1 MARAFFVTAPVMREE
16 QAMQEDAGI
25 GRGQTDGRSADAAP
39 LSDGSDVRPV
49 RHAARRSARRA
60 PDPVE
65 TARRQLLRAVQ
76 RQVRMIDK
84 RLSGDGAEVEERD
97 SRILANLA
105 KTLVT
110 LLEIGAGGTG
120 TKDKELTDRGDAE
133 ARLAERVSA
142 WARGGS

>member
-1 MARAFFVTAPVMREE
+1 MH
-16 QAMQEDAGI
+16 EDG
-25 GRGQTDGRSADAAP
+25 DAAP
-39 LSDGSDVRPV
+39 VPPGGFDQDKPPEPAGTLPRLARPPRPRV
-49 RHAARRSARRA
+49 ARAA

-65 TARRQLLRAVQ
+65 TARRQMLRAVQ
-76 RQVRMIDK
+76 RQVRMIDQ
-84 RLSGDGAEVEERD
+84 RLSGEGAEVEERD

-120 TKDKELTDRGDAE
+120 TKDKEPTDRGDAE

>member
-1 MARAFFVTAPVMREE
+1 
-16 QAMQEDAGI
+16 
-25 GRGQTDGRSADAAP
+25 
-39 LSDGSDVRPV
+39 
-49 RHAARRSARRA
+49 
-60 PDPVE
+60 
-65 TARRQLLRAVQ
+65 
-76 RQVRMIDK
+76 MIDK
-84 RLSGDGAEVEERD
+84 RVSGEGAEVEERD

-120 TKDKELTDRGDAE
+120 TKDKEPTDRGDAE